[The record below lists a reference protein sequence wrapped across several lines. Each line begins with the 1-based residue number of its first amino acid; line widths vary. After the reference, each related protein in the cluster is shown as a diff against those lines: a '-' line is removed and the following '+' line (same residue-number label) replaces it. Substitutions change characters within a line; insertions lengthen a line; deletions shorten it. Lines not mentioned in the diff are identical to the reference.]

1 MENIIS
7 TFPTAL
13 EIIGLL
19 AFSVSGV
26 IVALQKRLDL
36 MGIIVLAITTAC
48 GGGIIRDILLQHGIP
63 VFFTNYTYIV
73 TVAIAILGTL
83 LINFAYARH
92 ARTRAT
98 LHKYNA
104 GKILDVADALGLA
117 TFGTS
122 AALMVVDQGGNML
135 TCVFICTITGC
146 GGGILRDL
154 LVLRMPIIF
163 SGTIYAMCCVAGSV
177 ALYLLYDYL
186 PHTAVTI
193 ICFGL
198 ILGLRFLGIFR
209 GIGLPKIRYHVE

>member
-1 MENIIS
+1 MEQIIS

-26 IVALQKRLDL
+26 IIALQKHLDL
-36 MGIIVLAITTAC
+36 MGIIVLAITAAC
-48 GGGIIRDILLQHGIP
+48 GGGILRDILLNKGIP
-63 VFFTNYTYIV
+63 AFFTNYSYIV
-73 TVAIAILGTL
+73 TVAIAIVGALVFNKIYSRSHTVL
-83 LINFAYARH
+83 R
-92 ARTRAT
+92 
-98 LHKYNA
+98 KYNV
-104 GKILDVADALGLA
+104 GKVLDVADAVGLA

-122 AALMVVDQGGNML
+122 AGLMVLDQGGNML

-146 GGGILRDL
+146 GGGILRDI

-163 SGTIYAMCCVAGSV
+163 SGTIYAACCIAGSV
-177 ALYLLYDYL
+177 MLYLLYGHL
-186 PHTAVTI
+186 PREAVTG

-209 GIGLPKIRYHVE
+209 GVGLPQLKYHAE